1 MNGCDGNITSAFFL
15 LLIYASFLGI
25 TFSSADCNS
34 LCFIWMQGGCCG
46 LCDMGAHNSS
56 FLGFLSSVFVLPAYA
71 AGLNL
76 NLHHHA
82 VASMHENYK
91 ANKIGQEKEAKD
103 ASSIVYVES
112 KFGWR
117 FFLLSHPVM

>member
-1 MNGCDGNITSAFFL
+1 M
-15 LLIYASFLGI
+15 YASFLGI
-25 TFSSADCNS
+25 AFSYADYNS

-46 LCDMGAHNSS
+46 LCDMGACNSS
-56 FLGFLSSVFVLPAYA
+56 FLGLLSSVFVLPAYA

-91 ANKIGQEKEAKD
+91 ANKIGEEKEAKD

-112 KFGWR
+112 EFGRR